1 MPGRLRER
9 GRARRLGTKPL
20 REYRRR
26 IPTPHGE
33 RIARS
38 PIREAEGNA
47 KAASYRA
54 HPPQIPPN
62 SVSLPVVIDRR
73 PWSCSLPG
81 SKHQYRPDHLLPPPR
96 LTHSFGTAGW
106 PPPSVAMNRSAALP
120 GAGRQRGA
128 AAPVGEPDV
137 PPVRIGKGPVERSPL
152 PPVGKLAPLDGPVG
166 IGRVPATPGRAYPGP
181 KRKGRRNSTARVA
194 APWATRSSRPW
205 PAPS

>member
-1 MPGRLRER
+1 MAWDQAAERVSTPNPNATWGTDCAITDPGRQTER
-9 GRARRLGTKPL
+9 QRPQAIVRIRLKFLQIVSHCRWSLTDARGHVLCRAPST
-20 REYRRR
+20 
-26 IPTPHGE
+26 
-33 RIARS
+33 
-38 PIREAEGNA
+38 N
-47 KAASYRA
+47 
-54 HPPQIPPN
+54 
-62 SVSLPVVIDRR
+62 
-73 PWSCSLPG
+73 
-81 SKHQYRPDHLLPPPR
+81 RPDHFLPPPR
-96 LTHSFGTAGW
+96 LTHSFSTAGRL
-106 PPPSVAMNRSAALP
+106 PLSVAMNRSAALP